1 MRLAALST
9 GAGAPAG
16 DFAGTTAAVY
26 SRVCLLLLADESL
39 LTLVVPAIGNLPKS
53 IMIDARPEFVFADVL
68 AVGANVAAR
77 SGILRIAGSALSIDL
92 RSATRWRSCL
102 SNLEL
107 DGSREAV
114 MQALEA
120 ARVALQRDGRSDA
133 FARIADAGLA
143 ALETATR
150 TLNAT
155 AAGDALSGLVG
166 LGEGTTPAGDDYLVG
181 YFAGLWACAGRTA
194 ARLAFTAAVGESLRS
209 SALGAGRIS
218 RVYLEAAADGEVS
231 ERLSDLASCIAAG
244 SDRISVEGAAAAVI
258 AVGYSSGACGVL
270 GFLQACA
277 FWSSAAPAD
286 GRDRR

>member
-39 LTLVVPAIGNLPKS
+39 LTLVVPTIGNLPKS
-53 IMIDARPEFVFADVL
+53 IMIDAPPEFAFADVL
-68 AVGANVAAR
+68 AVDANVAAR

-102 SNLEL
+102 SSLGL

-120 ARVALQRDGRSDA
+120 ARAALQRDGRSDA
-133 FARIADAGLA
+133 FARIADARLA
-143 ALETATR
+143 ALDTATR
-150 TLNAT
+150 ALNAA

-166 LGEGTTPAGDDYLVG
+166 LGEGATPAGDDYLVG
-181 YFAGLWACAGRTA
+181 YFASLWASVRRIPARA
-194 ARLAFTAAVGESLRS
+194 AFVAAVGESLK
-209 SALGAGRIS
+209 SAASGAGRIS

-231 ERLSDLASCIAAG
+231 ERLSDLASCIAVG
-244 SDRISVEGAAAAVI
+244 SDRISVERAASAVI
-258 AVGYSSGACGVL
+258 AVGHSSGACGLL

-277 FWSSAAPAD
+277 FWNPAAPAD
-286 GRDRR
+286 GQERR

>member
-16 DFAGTTAAVY
+16 DFAGTTAAIY
-26 SRVCLLLLADESL
+26 SRVCILLLADESL
-39 LTLVVPAIGNLPKS
+39 LTLIVPTIGNLPKS
-53 IMIDARPEFVFADVL
+53 IMIDARPKFAFADVL

-102 SNLEL
+102 SHLRL

-114 MQALEA
+114 VQALEA
-120 ARVALQRDGRSDA
+120 ASTTLQRDGRSHA
-133 FARIADAGLA
+133 FARIAGAGLA
-143 ALETATR
+143 DLEKATR

-155 AAGDALSGLVG
+155 AAGEALSGLVG

-181 YFAGLWACAGRTA
+181 YFAGLWICAGRTA
-194 ARLAFTAAVGESLRS
+194 ARLAFIAAVGDSLRLT
-209 SALGAGRIS
+209 ARRAGRVS

-244 SDRISVEGAAAAVI
+244 SDRNSVESAAAAAI
-258 AVGYSSGACGVL
+258 AVGHSSGACGVL

-277 FWSSAAPAD
+277 FWSSAGPVK